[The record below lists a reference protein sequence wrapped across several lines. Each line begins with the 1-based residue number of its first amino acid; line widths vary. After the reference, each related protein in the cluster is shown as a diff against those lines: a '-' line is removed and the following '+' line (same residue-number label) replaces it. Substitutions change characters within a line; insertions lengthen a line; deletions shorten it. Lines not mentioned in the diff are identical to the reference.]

1 MKLKKYILEPS
12 FRKGGAEKY
21 GKEVKCRISKDE
33 ITN

>member
-12 FRKGGAEKY
+12 FRKGGEKY